1 MIRSII
7 LGGGLGA
14 SALLLSVASEA
25 QGPAAQPRAIEEI
38 VVTARGREETIRDI
52 PVAITALSGED
63 LERYNLG
70 RMDELGSLI
79 PQLDIVR
86 GNSGSGASISMRGIG
101 STFTSIGI
109 EQSVA
114 VILDGVYYPQGRVI
128 NEGLFDVEQVA
139 VLKGPQ
145 ALYFGKNASAGVI
158 SLRTRNPGDEV
169 ETIVRAGYEFE
180 QQRMDLEGV
189 ISAPITDNVGAR
201 LALKGSR
208 SWDGYMTNSVQPTVY
223 NTIDAATF
231 QTSVYDA
238 PAARHDKWPR
248 EKSLA
253 GRLTLAGDP
262 YDNFSWNVK
271 ASFNRFETE
280 GPDGQSQIWN
290 CPTLNGQSHLTV
302 PDPANPGMTM
312 PAANPEAVCGVNWE
326 HQRNSIPPA
335 IAAVTP
341 ILNQFGGERGEDY
354 RSYGITANLD
364 YGFEQAEVTMIA
376 NYHKQKSKWVGD
388 FDFTGA
394 MNTFAGEDNDF
405 EAFSTEL
412 RAVTLLEGPVNFVFG
427 GYYQKTNRDFVQ
439 DVFTGGVENTAVT
452 DPKNQ
457 FVSFAKIS
465 GTEGETWS
473 GYGEVI
479 WDFAPDWQFTL
490 GTRYLRETKDSFF
503 LQPYVNPLLSA
514 VFLEGAIEANQ
525 KFTNWSPEATLRWEA
540 TDNVML
546 YAAYKQGFKSG
557 GFSNSGIISGLTANP
572 MEDAVFDPEEV
583 EGFEFGIKSTHLG
596 GSLSLEAE
604 VYYYEFEDLQ
614 IDFFNSP
621 TFAFITENAGKAE
634 TKGAEVQATWLP
646 PQVEGLTLYASLAY
660 NIAEYKDFVAP
671 CFAGQTQ
678 AMGCNIFNPGEV
690 PKQQLSGTKR
700 PLAPKWSAAMRAA
713 YERPVGHGLVFG
725 IASNLQF
732 KDDHGLFA
740 FGHPADQ
747 QSSYATVDATLSLRS
762 EDYSW
767 QLELIGRN
775 LTNKFA
781 MLSSGDTPS
790 TGGNTGTDQGFFAD
804 RTGNPILPR
813 TIALRLTYQNL

>member
-1 MIRSII
+1 MRTLTAAPIAAAIGV
-7 LGGGLGA
+7 LAVPGA
-14 SALLLSVASEA
+14 HA
-25 QGPAAQPRAIEEI
+25 QAPAGVRAIEEI
-38 VVTARGREETIRDI
+38 VVTARGREETVRDI
-52 PVAITALSGED
+52 PVAITAVSGDD

-70 RMDELGSLI
+70 RFDELGALI

-114 VILDGVYYPQGRVI
+114 VIVDGVYYPQGRVI

-158 SLRTRNPGDEV
+158 ALQTRNPGDEV
-169 ETIVRAGYEFE
+169 ETILRAGYEFE
-180 QQRMDLEGV
+180 QQRMDVDAIL
-189 ISAPITDNVGAR
+189 SAPINDYVGAR
-201 LALKGSR
+201 LALRGTR
-208 SWDGYMTNSVQPTVY
+208 SWDGYMKNSVQPTTY
-223 NTIDAATF
+223 TTIDAATF
-231 QTSVYDA
+231 QSSVYDV
-238 PAARHDKWPR
+238 PAAGNDQWPR
-248 EKSLA
+248 EKSLS
-253 GRLTLAGDP
+253 GRLTLAGDLEETL
-262 YDNFSWNVK
+262 FWNVK
-271 ASFNRFETE
+271 ASFSRVETE

-290 CPTLNGQSHLTV
+290 CPTLNGQSHLTA
-302 PDPANPGMTM
+302 PDPDNPAVSIPVPN
-312 PAANPEAVCGVNWE
+312 PAAVCGIDWE
-326 HQRNSIPPA
+326 HQRNPIPPA

-341 ILNQFGGERGEDY
+341 LLNQFGGERGEDY
-354 RSYGITANLD
+354 RSHGLTTTLD
-364 YGFEQAEVTMIA
+364 YVFDQAEVTMIA
-376 NYHKQKSKWVGD
+376 NYHKQKTKWVGD

-394 MNTFAGEDNDF
+394 MDTFAGEQNEF
-405 EAFSTEL
+405 EAFSTEI
-412 RAVTLLEGPVNFVFG
+412 RAVTQLEGPVNFVVG

-473 GYGEVI
+473 GYAEVI
-479 WDFAPDWQFTL
+479 WDIDPRWQFTL

-514 VFLEGAIEANQ
+514 VFLEGAIEAGQ

-546 YAAYKQGFKSG
+546 YGAYKQGFKSG

-572 MEDAVFDPEEV
+572 LDDALFEPEEV
-583 EGFEFGIKSTHLG
+583 EGFEFGIKSTHFDG
-596 GSLSLEAE
+596 TLSLEAE

-634 TKGAEVQATWLP
+634 TKGVEAQINWLP
-646 PQVEGLTLYASLAY
+646 PQVDGLSLYASLAY
-660 NIAEYKDFVAP
+660 NIAEYKDFIAP
-671 CFAGQTQ
+671 CFAGQTP
-678 AMGCNIFNPGEV
+678 AMGCTIFNPGEV
-690 PKQQLSGTKR
+690 PKQQLSGTRR
-700 PLAPKWSAAMRAA
+700 PLAPRWSGAIRAA
-713 YERPVGHGLVFG
+713 YELPVRPGVVFG
-725 IASNLQF
+725 AAGNVQF
-732 KDDHGLFA
+732 KSSHGLFA
-740 FGHPADQ
+740 FGHPADR
-747 QSSYATVDATLSLRS
+747 QSAYATVDATLSLRS

-767 QLELIGRN
+767 QVELIGRN
-775 LTNKFA
+775 LTDKFA

-790 TGGNTGTDQGFFAD
+790 TGGNTGTEMGFFAD

-813 TIALRLTYQNL
+813 TVALRLTYQY